1 MNKHPILARE
11 GWPFIVGSLV
21 AAVIVHVLWGWA
33 WATPFWIFALF
44 CIQFFRDPPRDR
56 EHGERDVVCAADGK
70 VIYVG
75 PMHDPYLDRP
85 ATKISVFMN
94 VFNVHSN
101 RSPVSGV
108 IRQRWY
114 RPGKFF
120 NAALDKAA
128 EQNEQNALWIQTAD
142 GLDVTC
148 VQIAGLVARRILCYV
163 DEGDQLKTG
172 QRYGFIRFGSRV
184 DLYLP
189 EGTEVRAVLGDK
201 VTSGI
206 DVLAVLPESGAL

>member
-1 MNKHPILARE
+1 VSKHPVLARE
-11 GWPFIVGSLV
+11 GWPFIAGSLL
-21 AAVIVHVLWGWA
+21 AAVIVHVLFGWA
-33 WATPFWIFALF
+33 WAAPLWVFAIFCL
-44 CIQFFRDPPRDR
+44 QFFRDPHRSA
-56 EHGERDVVCAADGK
+56 ETAANDVVCSADGK
-70 VIYVG
+70 VIFIG
-75 PMHDPYLDRP
+75 PVHDPYLDRA

-101 RSPVSGV
+101 RAPVAGK
-108 IRQRWY
+108 IMQRWY
-114 RPGKFF
+114 KPGKFF

-128 EQNEQNALWIQTAD
+128 EQNEQNALWIKTAD
-142 GLDVTC
+142 DLDVTC

-163 DEGDQLKTG
+163 DEGDELESG

-189 EGTEVRAVLGDK
+189 EGTEIKAVLGDK

-206 DVLAVLPESGAL
+206 DVLAVLP